1 MTSSGRSFES
11 KRIVLVEDDP
21 DVRHSLTML
30 LRARGF
36 TVDVY
41 RSGIELLSN
50 RHLPDAD
57 CMLIDYKMP
66 RLDGLELI
74 KRLRQA
80 GSTIPA
86 LLITGFFSNTLNT
99 RALEAG
105 FNGIVE
111 KPSIGDSLISE
122 IAEILG

>member
-1 MTSSGRSFES
+1 M
-11 KRIVLVEDDP
+11 
-21 DVRHSLTML
+21 RHSLTML

-36 TVDVY
+36 SVDVY
-41 RSGIELLSN
+41 RSGIELLGN
-50 RHLPDAD
+50 RHMPDAD

-74 KRLRQA
+74 RRLRQA

-86 LLITGFFSNTLNT
+86 LLITGFFSNTLSN
-99 RALEAG
+99 RAKEAG
-105 FNGIVE
+105 FNGVVE

-122 IAEILG
+122 IAGVMG

>member
-1 MTSSGRSFES
+1 MTSSDRPFDN

-50 RHLPDAD
+50 RHMPDAD

-66 RLDGLELI
+66 GIDGLELLM
-74 KRLRQA
+74 RLRQA
-80 GSTIPA
+80 GTRIPA
-86 LLITGFFSNTLNT
+86 LLITGYFSNTLNN
-99 RALEAG
+99 RAQEAG
-105 FNGIVE
+105 FDGIVE
-111 KPSIGDSLISE
+111 KPSMGDSLISE
-122 IAEILG
+122 IEEVLR